1 MPVDIGGGTSMT
13 TNKKI
18 ELIDNMLEDIYDLR
32 KQGMARDG
40 EMDIFN
46 LIFKEFRNLGY
57 LDNLKELRKKEV
69 SKELSLEHL
78 EESLQDFYSTISP
91 KQFKTLGIMV
101 DEYIDNEFSLGDT
114 PIRTAFSILT
124 SMSYSGEEE
133 LKDFVDCFKDGV
145 SEKYNTLDFVSFCAF
160 IKKKYGLLAN
170 IGIFKTAKGFYL
182 VDIKFVEDIIH
193 KEVSNSKSIE
203 EVFNEYGVNVYEN
216 TLTLGKLADR
226 LFEYNVQTNTFN
238 NKSFLAQEK
247 EKFGI
252 KH

>member
-1 MPVDIGGGTSMT
+1 MT

-18 ELIDNMLEDIYDLR
+18 ELITNMIEDIYDLR
-32 KQGMARDG
+32 KQGLTRDG
-40 EMDIFN
+40 EMDILN

-78 EESLQDFYSTISP
+78 EESIQDFYSTISST
-91 KQFKTLGIMV
+91 QFKVLSTMF
-101 DEYIDNEFSLGDT
+101 DAYIDTEFLLSGT
-114 PIRTAFSILT
+114 PIKTSLSILT

-133 LKDFVDCFKDGV
+133 LKDLVDCFKDKV
-145 SEKYNTLDFVSFCAF
+145 SEKYNVLDFVSFCAF
-160 IKKKYGLLAN
+160 IKKKYGLLSN
-170 IGIFKTAKGFYL
+170 IGIFKTARGFYL

-216 TLTLGKLADR
+216 TLTLGKLANR